1 MSNLETIIGC
11 DEIVELRDAYLDSE
25 IVGYSSMDDAEHIAC
40 ASVADVDLIVSWN
53 FKHIVHYDKIKQ
65 YHAVNLLKGYRMIP
79 IHTPREVVS
88 NEENL

>member
-1 MSNLETIIGC
+1 MVVMKSLNFAMPILTWG
-11 DEIVELRDAYLDSE
+11 
-25 IVGYSSMDDAEHIAC
+25 IVGSSSMGDAEHIVS

-88 NEENL
+88 DEENL